1 MRNVTLIHCPAVKLT
16 IDGNNLGAVRTHYPK
31 ISQLML
37 AAIIEQN
44 FPDLHVRIVDMKT
57 MDGREAKYKEIP
69 YGGKT
74 VEAFRIGLPFSE
86 LEETISSSDALIF
99 TSNFTQEAGV
109 IGDLME
115 FAKRVNPR
123 VKVWVGGSDAMVR
136 RGEVDRHRYFYSR
149 GADHVAGGDGE
160 VTLPELIRG
169 RACESLP
176 VVPDFDLVPDPSLHL
191 VDLRH
196 YTESHEGGLPA
207 GVTPPL
213 MYLETSRGCRQSCDF
228 CSTPFTKGKY
238 RYMSQQRIE
247 RTLRHCRDFGV
258 RSLLLIEDNI
268 LSRLDLPGGR
278 EEVLTWFAA
287 MREQGFVW
295 EFANGVEIG
304 KLESSGVVDEE
315 LIEMM
320 FGYDGAAGCYRSY
333 IPLERIDVSDDLPY
347 RKLKAFDVQ
356 RRILLTIARQGVAL
370 LNLGVIIGNPEE
382 TPDSLRR
389 TERRMTQ
396 LKDDIL
402 DFTSGGAFAFANFFL
417 HIPICGTNDYRRFHK
432 EGRLA
437 FDIDANPELYNFY
450 TSIIRGDHFSYQ
462 DLTEIR
468 RDMADRVNG
477 HDLMD
482 VWMRGGKYYP
492 DSFQEGAGDDASH
505 AADQDRPQI
514 SDAVPA
520 PAKVPV

>member
-16 IDGNNLGAVRTHYPK
+16 VDGNNVGAVRTHYPK

-37 AAIIEQN
+37 AAIIERD
-44 FPDLHVRIVDMKT
+44 FPDLSVRIVDMKT
-57 MDGREAKYKEIP
+57 LGDRVVKYKEIP

-74 VEAFRIGLPFSE
+74 IEAHRVGLPFAE
-86 LEETISSSDALIF
+86 LEETVASSDALIF

-115 FAKRVNPR
+115 FAKRVNPSA
-123 VKVWVGGSDAMVR
+123 KVWVGGSDAMVQ

-169 RACESLP
+169 GGRARDNIIS
-176 VVPDFDLVPDPSLHL
+176 DFDLVPDPSLHL
-191 VDLRH
+191 VDLRD

-228 CSTPFTKGKY
+228 CSTPFTKGRY
-238 RYMSQQRIE
+238 RYMSQHRIE
-247 RTLRHCRDFGV
+247 RTLQHFRDYGV
-258 RSLLLIEDNI
+258 RTLLLIEDNI

-304 KLESSGVVDEE
+304 KLEGGGEVDEE
-315 LIEMM
+315 LVEAM
-320 FGYDGAAGCYRSY
+320 FGYDGSAGCYRSY
-333 IPLERIDVSDDLPY
+333 IPLERIDAADLPY

-356 RRILLTIARQGVAL
+356 RHILLSIARQGVAL

-382 TPDSLRR
+382 SPDSLRL

-402 DFTSGGAFAFANFFL
+402 DSTAGRTFAFANFFL
-417 HIPICGTNDYRRFHK
+417 HIPICGTNDYRRFHGA
-432 EGRLA
+432 GRLS
-437 FDIDANPELYNFY
+437 FDIDEHPELYNFY
-450 TSIIRGDHFSYQ
+450 TSIIRGDHFTYH

-468 RDMADRVNG
+468 KDMADRVNG

-492 DSFQEGAGDDASH
+492 DSFRQDADAHAECPPPAG
-505 AADQDRPQI
+505 P
-514 SDAVPA
+514 VA
-520 PAKVPV
+520 PLAKVPA

>member
-16 IDGNNLGAVRTHYPK
+16 VDGNNLGAVRTHYPK

-37 AAIIEQN
+37 AAIIERD
-44 FPDLHVRIVDMKT
+44 FPDVSVRVVDMKT
-57 MDGREAKYKEIP
+57 LDGRVVKYKEIP

-74 VEAFRIGLPFSE
+74 MEAYRVGLPFSE
-86 LEETISSSDALIF
+86 LEETIGSSDALIF

-115 FAKRVNPR
+115 YAKGVNPA
-123 VKVWVGGSDAMVR
+123 VKVWVGGSDAMVK
-136 RGEVDRHRYFYSR
+136 RGEVDRQRYFYSR
-149 GADHVAGGDGE
+149 GADHVAAGDGE

-169 RACESLP
+169 RACP
-176 VVPDFDLVPDPSLHL
+176 HDTTIPDFDRVPEPALHL
-191 VDLRH
+191 ADLRD

-207 GVTPPL
+207 GVPTPL

-228 CSTPFTKGKY
+228 CSTPFTKGRY

-258 RSLLLIEDNI
+258 RTLLLIEDNI

-278 EEVLTWFAA
+278 EEVLSWFAA
-287 MREQGFVW
+287 MREQGFLW

-304 KLESSGVVDEE
+304 KLESGGVVDEE

-320 FGYDGAAGCYRSY
+320 FGYDGSAGCYRSY
-333 IPLERIDVSDDLPY
+333 IPLERIDVSDDPPY

-356 RRILLTIARQGVAL
+356 KRILLSIARQGVAL

-382 TPDSLRR
+382 SPDSLRR
-389 TERRMTQ
+389 TEMRMTS

-402 DFTSGGAFAFANFFL
+402 DFTGGGTFAFANFFL

-432 EGRLA
+432 ERRLS
-437 FDIDANPELYNFY
+437 FDIDAHPELYNFY

-492 DSFQEGAGDDASH
+492 DSYQLGAEPHAEPAPGAGGAL
-505 AADQDRPQI
+505 PL
-514 SDAVPA
+514 
-520 PAKVPV
+520 AKVPA